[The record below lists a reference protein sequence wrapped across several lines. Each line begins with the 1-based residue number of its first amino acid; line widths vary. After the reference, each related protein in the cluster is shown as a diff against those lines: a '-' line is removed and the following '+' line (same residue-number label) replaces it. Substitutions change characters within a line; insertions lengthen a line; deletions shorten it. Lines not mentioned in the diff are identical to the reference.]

1 MLFNKISNKKIFI
14 TLALFM
20 SLGVAGFVQAYS
32 QKPLSN
38 PTEAQVRSTMMLKK
52 YMSHFGSLVAGMEI
66 LRYKEKTTDWE
77 AIKITLEDMRDTLKK
92 MQEADPEGRYREFT
106 DVLSNNLKEVETWTQ
121 KKKRDQSYEAFD
133 KLTGTCFACHA
144 VHRPSDFLIPNPKNR
159 KKNEKLSQN
168 K

>member
-106 DVLSNNLKEVETWTQ
+106 DVLSNNLKEVET
-121 KKKRDQSYEAFD
+121 
-133 KLTGTCFACHA
+133 
-144 VHRPSDFLIPNPKNR
+144 
-159 KKNEKLSQN
+159 
-168 K
+168 